1 MEYLTLFKTAQPIL
15 QDLLDNNFIA
25 RFPHIAVA
33 IFKEVDNK
41 SLGNCRITSKIWGNF
56 IDEEKFPWIRRIQM
70 HQDNLIGFSDQ
81 WRKVLIKVPFDPIK
95 SLGLAV
101 EKFFS
106 SSHPFGWRKY
116 VFQPEKCSKK
126 QHQWAPH
133 HIAAEYGELGLY
145 KYIFQR
151 TELRNPAT
159 AFGTTP
165 LHIVAEKGQTDIFQ
179 LVIEDLEDKN
189 PADKF
194 NKTPFHLA
202 AERGHLELCKLIIDS
217 VSEKHPRDFRGRTP
231 LHYAARSGHQEVY
244 KFIMDLSRMEDKN
257 PGDNF
262 GRTPLHIAVKR
273 CDKYFQKKEVFS
285 PTITTDDFFE
295 LFKIILENVEDKNP
309 GDITGWTPLHEATKR
324 GLTEVCELISDNVPD
339 RNPMTMNGLTPRK
352 IGEDVAFDFCC
363 RILFFFFPW
372 ILGGLLYSIIGTE
385 LTMSYYLEGVSTF
398 WVAFAF
404 PWLISDYVSKIY
416 HSEVKTK
423 LKIWLYVIYSI
434 AMLFVLFM
442 SNALHNFIY
451 SSAIIGVI
459 FTNNA
464 FANATKGL
472 NLSRKMKIP
481 LLFLHLLFLTLFILS
496 TPLKIQE
503 FLHSLMKCRNLDF

>member
-1 MEYLTLFKTAQPIL
+1 MEYLTLFKTTQPIL
-15 QDLLDNNFIA
+15 KDLLDDTFIA
-25 RFPHIAVA
+25 RFPTIAVA

-41 SLGNCRITSKIWGNF
+41 SLGNCRVSSKIWEKF
-56 IDEEKFPWIRRIQM
+56 IDEEKFPWVRRIGM
-70 HQDNLIGFSDQ
+70 HRDNLIGFSED
-81 WRKVLIKVPFDPIK
+81 WRKVLVKAPYEPIK
-95 SLGLAV
+95 SLAFAV

-106 SSHPFGWRKY
+106 SRNKKTWFQFFGLKKY
-116 VFQPEKCSKK
+116 SKK

-133 HIAAEYGELGLY
+133 HIAAEYGELELC
-145 KYIFQR
+145 KYIFQK
-151 TELRNPAT
+151 TTLRNPAT
-159 AFGTTP
+159 KFGTTP
-165 LHIVAEKGQTDIFQ
+165 LHIVAAMGRTDLFQ
-179 LVIEDLEDKN
+179 LIIEDLVEKN
-189 PADKF
+189 PGDKKQ
-194 NKTPFHLA
+194 KTPLHLA
-202 AERGHLELCKLIIDS
+202 AKEGHLEICKLIIDNE
-217 VSEKHPRDFRGRTP
+217 SETHPRDFRGKTP
-231 LHYAARSGHQEVY
+231 LHYAARSGHHKVY

-262 GRTPLHIAVKR
+262 GRTPLHISVKR
-273 CDKYFQKKEVFS
+273 CDKYFQKKEVSS
-285 PTITTDDFFE
+285 PTITTEDFFE
-295 LFKIILENVEDKNP
+295 LFKIIIENVEDKNP
-309 GDITGWTPLHEATKR
+309 GDMTGWTPLHEATHR
-324 GLTEVCELISDNVPD
+324 GLTEVCELISDNVLD

>member
-1 MEYLTLFKTAQPIL
+1 MEYLTLFKTVQPIL
-15 QDLLDNNFIA
+15 KDLLDNTFIA

-33 IFKEVDNK
+33 IFKEVDNR
-41 SLGNCRITSKIWGNF
+41 SLGQCRISSKIWGNF

-81 WRKVLIKVPFDPIK
+81 WRKVLVQAPFDPIK

-116 VFQPEKCSKK
+116 VFQPKKCSRKE
-126 QHQWAPH
+126 HQWAPH
-133 HIAAEYGELGLY
+133 HIAAEYGELELY
-145 KYIFQR
+145 KYIFKK
-151 TELRNPAT
+151 TKLRNPAT
-159 AFGTTP
+159 TFGTTP
-165 LHIVAEKGQTDIFQ
+165 LHIVAKKGQTDIFQ
-179 LVIEDLEDKN
+179 LIIEDLEDKN
-189 PADKF
+189 PANKL

-202 AERGHLELCKLIIDS
+202 AERGHLELCKLIIDI
-217 VSEKHPRDFRGRTP
+217 VSEKNPRDFRGRTP
-231 LHYAARSGHQEVY
+231 LHYAARSGHREVY
-244 KFIMDLSRMEDKN
+244 KFILDLSRMEDKN
-257 PGDNF
+257 PGDNV

-273 CDKYFQKKEVFS
+273 CDKYFQKKEVSS
-285 PTITTDDFFE
+285 PTITSDDFFE

-309 GDITGWTPLHEATKR
+309 GDIFGWTPLHEATKR
-324 GLTEVCELISDNVPD
+324 GLTEVCELISDNVLD

-363 RILFFFFPW
+363 KILFFSFPW
-372 ILGGLLYSIIGTE
+372 IFGGLLYSIIGTE
-385 LTMSYYLEGVSTF
+385 VAMSYHLEGCSTL
-398 WVAFAF
+398 WVAFAY
-404 PWLISDYVSKIY
+404 PWIISDFVSKIY
-416 HSEVKTK
+416 HSDVKTK

-442 SNALHNFIY
+442 SNALHNFTY
-451 SSAIIGVI
+451 SSAIIGMI

-464 FANATKGL
+464 FANVVKGQ

-481 LLFLHLLFLTLFILS
+481 LLLLHLLFLILIILS

-503 FLHSLMKCRNLDF
+503 FPHSLMKCRNLDF